1 MHQLETEFSRN
12 ERPRVTVAAIVE
24 RDARFLV
31 VEERADNGELVINQP
46 AGHVEAGENVIEA
59 AIRETFEET
68 AWHFRPEALVGIY
81 LWRRASGDASFLRI
95 GIVGSVDGHD
105 PDSPLDEGIVSSLWL
120 TREELLSEK
129 MRLRS
134 PLVMKCI
141 DDYLA
146 GERYPLSVLKSL
158 LS

>member
-1 MHQLETEFSRN
+1 MHQLETQSGRN

-24 RDARFLV
+24 REARFLV
-31 VEERADNGELVINQP
+31 VEEQADNGELVINQP
-46 AGHVEAGENVIEA
+46 AGHVEAGESVIEA

-68 AWHFRPEALVGIY
+68 AWRFTPEALVGIY
-81 LWRRASGDASFLRI
+81 LWRRATGDASFLRI

-105 PDSPLDEGIVSSLWL
+105 PHSPLDEGIVRSLWL
-120 TREELLSEK
+120 TREELLSEQK
-129 MRLRS
+129 RLRS

-141 DDYLA
+141 DDYLK
-146 GERYPLSVLKSL
+146 GERYPLSMLKSL